1 MANKG
6 ARRDPGL
13 RGSRSVTAQHQ
24 SHRAG
29 EPVTKVSSKFFLLW
43 VCGPSS
49 QLLAHLPWLSAE
61 ITPILHHR
69 QEVDQVT
76 S

>member
-6 ARRDPGL
+6 ARCDPGL

-49 QLLAHLPWLSAE
+49 QLLAVS
-61 ITPILHHR
+61 
-69 QEVDQVT
+69 
-76 S
+76 